1 MSVIA
6 AQECVAQAA
15 SALFVP
21 GNRPERFVKAFL
33 SGADV
38 VIIDLE
44 DAVPAD
50 EKSTALDAV
59 VAALTTSH
67 SEISDG
73 RLHALVR
80 INSGNHSVE
89 LAALRD
95 VSAVSGNGLL
105 GVMIPKA
112 ETTQDIHDV
121 AAALPRGMAV
131 VPLIESA
138 RGLVNVEELASAEN
152 VTRLAFG
159 AVDFGVD
166 VDATDPSVFD
176 YARAR
181 IVIASVAHG
190 IPAPLD
196 SPCLSISDDSVVL
209 AEASHARAVG
219 CGGKLSI
226 HPSQIPHI
234 HQGFYPTA
242 DDIRW
247 ATEVLEHE
255 GSAVQVDGM
264 MVDKPVVDRARKIL
278 SRTHKDRA

>member
-1 MSVIA
+1 MSLTA
-6 AQECVAQAA
+6 AQESVALAT

-33 SGADV
+33 SGADL

-44 DAVPAD
+44 DAVAPED
-50 EKSTALDAV
+50 KSTALDAV
-59 VAALTTSH
+59 VTALTTSH
-67 SEISDG
+67 SEIPDG
-73 RLHALVR
+73 RLTAIVR
-80 INSGNHSVE
+80 INSAHHSVE

-112 ETTQDIHDV
+112 ETLQDIHDV
-121 AAALPRGMAV
+121 AAALPRGLAI

-138 RGLVNVEELASAEN
+138 RGLVAVETLAAAEH

-166 VDATDPSVFD
+166 VDATDPSVFN

-181 IVIASVAHG
+181 IVISSAAHSLA
-190 IPAPLD
+190 APLD
-196 SPCLSISDDSVVL
+196 SPCLSISDNSVVL
-209 AEASHARAVG
+209 AESTHARAVG
-219 CGGKLSI
+219 FGGKLSI

-234 HQGFYPTA
+234 HSGFAPSA
-242 DDIRW
+242 EEIRW
-247 ATEVLEHE
+247 ATDVLEHE

-278 SRTHKDRA
+278 IRANKGTA

>member
-1 MSVIA
+1 MSLTP
-6 AQECVAQAA
+6 AQERVAQAT

-33 SGADV
+33 SGTDL

-44 DAVPAD
+44 DAVAAED
-50 EKSTALDAV
+50 KSAALDAV
-59 VAALTTSH
+59 VAALTSQH
-67 SEISDG
+67 PDISDG
-73 RLHALVR
+73 RLQAIVR
-80 INSGNHSVE
+80 INTGHQSVE

-95 VSAVSGNGLL
+95 VSAVPGNGLL

-112 ETTQDIHDV
+112 ETTQDISEV
-121 AAALPRGMAV
+121 ASALPKGLAI

-138 RGLVNVEELASAEN
+138 RGLVNVDHLASAEF

-166 VDATDPSVFD
+166 VDATDSSVFD

-181 IVIASVAHG
+181 IVVSSAACG
-190 IPAPLD
+190 LPAPWD
-196 SPCLSISDDSVVL
+196 SPCLAISDESVVL
-209 AEASHARAVG
+209 AEAAHARAAG
-219 CGGKLSI
+219 CGGKMSI

-242 DDIRW
+242 EEIRW

-264 MVDKPVVDRARKIL
+264 MVDKPVVDRARSIL
-278 SRTHKDRA
+278 SRTNKDS